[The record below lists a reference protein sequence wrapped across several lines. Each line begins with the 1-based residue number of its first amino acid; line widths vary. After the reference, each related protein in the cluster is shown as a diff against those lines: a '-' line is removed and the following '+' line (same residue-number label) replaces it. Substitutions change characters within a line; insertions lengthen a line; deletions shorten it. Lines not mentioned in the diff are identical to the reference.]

1 MLNTPQNIKVTLT
14 FTDIASYNKLDT
26 SMENDD
32 MFISISIKFNK
43 FTNTSSCHENPR
55 SGLEGH
61 NPAQGE
67 TVRHFVHYPLLHV

>member
-1 MLNTPQNIKVTLT
+1 MLNTPQNIKVTLS

-32 MFISISIKFNK
+32 TFISISIKFNK
-43 FTNTSSCHENPR
+43 FTNTSSSHENPR
-55 SGLEGH
+55 FGLEGH